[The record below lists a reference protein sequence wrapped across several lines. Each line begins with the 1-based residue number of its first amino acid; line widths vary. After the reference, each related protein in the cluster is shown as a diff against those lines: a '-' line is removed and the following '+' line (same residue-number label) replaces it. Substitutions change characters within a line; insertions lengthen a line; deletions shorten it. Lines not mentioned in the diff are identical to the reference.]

1 MISNIED
8 MIPTPKMIKSKFGL
22 SSYLSKTFLNIIK
35 TINENIMPKTISVSV
50 WTPT

>member
-1 MISNIED
+1 MISNIEY
-8 MIPTPKMIKSKFGL
+8 MIPAPKMIKSKFGL

-35 TINENIMPKTISVSV
+35 TINENIMPKRISVSV